1 MHPEIYRELT
11 SQRGRE
17 MREQARR
24 ATLARTASRLRR
36 AARRG
41 GAQAEANDGF
51 IVPAIPDYVD
61 GSFRAEVAGVA
72 GTDGDA
78 VASQPG
84 TMPTARRAA

>member
-17 MREQARR
+17 MREQAQR
-24 ATLARTASRLRR
+24 ASLARTASRLRR

-41 GAQAEANDGF
+41 SAAGAGDGF
-51 IVPAIPDYVD
+51 IMPAIPDYVD

-72 GTDGDA
+72 GTDGDD